1 LLKKSITY
9 ENPFTQQE
17 VTEEHYFHI
26 SKADMVEMEMEEQA
40 EKYTKWDKVLNK
52 NVEFTG
58 MQAKIQRLVDSEDGK
73 TIMTIVKDLIL
84 RAYGKKEGDRFIK
97 SKANREE
104 FEGTEAFSQLL
115 FDLCTNASDAAQFAS
130 GVLPSNADLER
141 AAAKNRAAQPT
152 PNGSTPVAAPE
163 VVDHVVPEVL
173 SVDDA
178 AEMDK
183 DELAAGLISG
193 KYKLS

>member
-1 LLKKSITY
+1 LLKKNITY

-26 SKADMVEMEMEEQA
+26 SKADMVEMEMEEHA
-40 EKYTKWDKVLNK
+40 EKYTTKDGTEL
-52 NVEFTG
+52 TG
-58 MQAKIQRLVDSEDGK
+58 IQAKIQRLVDAEDGK
-73 TIMTIVKDLIL
+73 TIMAILKDLIL

-97 SKANREE
+97 NKANREE
-104 FEGTEAFSQLL
+104 FEATEAFSQLL
-115 FDLCTNASDAAQFAS
+115 FDLCTNSADAAEFAA

>member
-1 LLKKSITY
+1 
-9 ENPFTQQE
+9 
-17 VTEEHYFHI
+17 
-26 SKADMVEMEMEEQA
+26 MVEMEMEEQA

-73 TIMTIVKDLIL
+73 TIMTILKDLIL

-152 PNGSTPVAAPE
+152 PNGSTPVATPPVPFESTDE
-163 VVDHVVPEVL
+163 VQPPAQVL
-173 SVDDA
+173 SVNEAVD
-178 AEMDK
+178 MDK
-183 DELAAGLISG
+183 DELAAGLASG